1 MDQGV
6 IAAFKAYYLHQSLQE
21 MIRQTNTSGFSLKEY
36 WKDYNIFKA
45 TDNIQMVW
53 EEVTVSC
60 MKGVWHKIWPSNE
73 NCGTYCDDLDTLIK
87 EISEIADEVGLDSV
101 DPVGITEVLES
112 HPQLLSNEEIYDLAQ
127 RLTEQQKEND
137 DKEDRGTK

>member
-1 MDQGV
+1 M
-6 IAAFKAYYLHQSLQE
+6 L
-21 MIRQTNTSGFSLKEY
+21 
-36 WKDYNIFKA
+36 
-45 TDNIQMVW
+45 
-53 EEVTVSC
+53 
-60 MKGVWHKIWPSNE
+60 IWPSNE
-73 NCGTYCDDLDTLIK
+73 DYVTNCDNLDLLIK
-87 EISEIADEVGLDSV
+87 EISEIAEVGLDSV